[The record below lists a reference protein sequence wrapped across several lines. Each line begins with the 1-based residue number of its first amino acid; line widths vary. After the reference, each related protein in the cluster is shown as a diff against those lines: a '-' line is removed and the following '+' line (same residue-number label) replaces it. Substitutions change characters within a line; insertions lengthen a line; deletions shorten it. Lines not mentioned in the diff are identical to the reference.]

1 VGTVADLVAEREH
14 VLFTFDGPVCSV
26 FPYGSDVAD
35 RLRMYLGHGLPPAV
49 ATTTDPFRVLSWAR
63 AHSDTAGRLIELE
76 LRKHELT
83 AVGSAVETPG
93 VLDLVHTLALW
104 GHTVT
109 VVSNT
114 SSDAVTAYLAG
125 HEVGRYVREVSARHS
140 VELTPLTPHPY
151 LLLQALGLLDTTTDR
166 TCLIAAGPADLQA
179 AAAIG
184 MPAVEW
190 PVALVA

>member
-1 VGTVADLVAEREH
+1 MGTVADLVAEREH

-35 RLRMYLGHGLPPAV
+35 RLRRYLGRLPPAV

-83 AVGSAVETPG
+83 AVRSAVETPG
-93 VLDLVHTLALW
+93 VLDLVRTLALW

-114 SSDAVTAYLAG
+114 SSDAVTTYLAG